1 MDRVIEKEYL
11 EKKIKELEEDNE
23 YLHMKCEKLE
33 SDSIKCQDASLNMA
47 KAQLIRHLRDVIM
60 NLTVEE

>member
-1 MDRVIEKEYL
+1 MDTKEDL
-11 EKKIKELEEDNE
+11 LKKIKELEADNE

-33 SDSIKCQDASLNMA
+33 SDSIKCQDSALNMA